1 MTGKATP
8 PVFADR
14 NEALVLVLLTF
25 LSVVGILYHFLPAAT
40 VADKWRLTVFS
51 KPPVTSMISRPAE
64 KRLIVTGKL
73 GPAEIEWDDHGKVRI
88 ASSTCPCRT
97 CVNMGWSDSGALIC
111 VPNGLMVEPLQ
122 NEAASVDAVTR

>member
-14 NEALVLVLLTF
+14 NEAFALVLLTL
-25 LSVVGILYHFLPAAT
+25 LSVVGLFYHFLSDGP
-40 VADKWRLTVFS
+40 VADRWRLTVFS
-51 KPPVTSMISRPAE
+51 KSPVTSIISRPAE

-97 CVNMGWSDSGALIC
+97 CINMGWSDSGALIC
-111 VPNGLMVEPLQ
+111 VPNGLIVEPLRS
-122 NEAASVDAVTR
+122 EAASVDAVTR